1 MSDWKYTE
9 ETQKLVDDLKQLVE
23 VHREAQEQLLYCTE
37 EYVNNAAIIRTCKGI
52 LDRIEELGD

>member
-9 ETQKLVDDLKQLVE
+9 ETKTLIKNLE
-23 VHREAQEQLLYCTE
+23 EQIEIHQDALEGMHYSIE

-52 LDRIEELGD
+52 LEAIKELGE